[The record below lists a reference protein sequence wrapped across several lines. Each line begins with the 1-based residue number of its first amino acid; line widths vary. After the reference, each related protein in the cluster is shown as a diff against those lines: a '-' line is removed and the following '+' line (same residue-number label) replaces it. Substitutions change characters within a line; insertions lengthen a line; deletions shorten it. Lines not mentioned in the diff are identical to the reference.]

1 MTIGQMFKLLNLK
14 TALILTL
21 ALVVLLGATQ
31 LVLANEMSSEGQKI
45 RELEEQKFGLENEI
59 RTLDKEVAGL
69 GSLNRVQKEAEALGL
84 LYKPEIFEY
93 LSPPKL
99 AQAQ

>member
-1 MTIGQMFKLLNLK
+1 MSTLV
-14 TALILTL
+14 LI
-21 ALVVLLGATQ
+21 VLLGATQ

-45 RELEEQKFGLENEI
+45 RELEKQKFQLGNEI
-59 RTLDKEVAGL
+59 RVLEKEVAALGALSRIQTQAGGL
-69 GSLNRVQKEAEALGL
+69 GFLRNPQV
-84 LYKPEIFEY
+84 FEY